1 MSFFVEYVSV
11 NGGSSKDWT
20 PFPSLD
26 EIKTQVP
33 HELYG
38 ISSYYQVRVR
48 DESGEVVLHG
58 FRAGPGGT
66 GETWVWRPANS
77 N

>member
-1 MSFFVEYVSV
+1 MAFTVEYVSV
-11 NGGSSKDWT
+11 NGGSYPDST

-26 EIKTQVP
+26 AIKVHVP
-33 HELYG
+33 YDLVG
-38 ISSYYQVRVR
+38 LSSYYQVRVR

-58 FRAGPGGT
+58 FRAGYNGT
-66 GETWVWRPANS
+66 GETWAWRPANS